1 MAKGN
6 VPINKNLA
14 KKIEN
19 GRLFH
24 EIPLV
29 LSGGRMLPLFS
40 PVNPTNCK
48 WCNSPLKFNENYTRF
63 LITSYGIIETPIN
76 YWICSNPGC
85 GKHHADTII
94 GVTGSANYSDEFKDK
109 QFFVRNNGRCTLW
122 NTNTVGKIFTAGL
135 TDVSGRAPCPTT
147 LWKYEQ
153 RGGQI
158 SAQELKTQEVD
169 FDGTLYI
176 DGLFVKLGW
185 RKFIEA
191 QMGREFTEPEWK
203 KMRYKIIY
211 VVATKDKVVL
221 DFEIVDN
228 LPSHVKLI
236 PLLNRIKERIP
247 EAQLKKMVS
256 DDDDAIIGAVKV
268 VFPKVA
274 HGFCV
279 FHQMK
284 NITKKFSDEF
294 KNKEDIPV
302 QDLEIYEAAN
312 ELILA
317 ENVIE
322 STITYRRII
331 DLSKN
336 TNLSDASRKVIKYVN
351 KMFGNNLRLLR
362 QGFLPETNNTMEQFF
377 SLIKDFVN
385 QTRSL
390 KREWGAKN
398 FFSNLFAFFNK
409 RAFNTGNWR
418 GFSPVERAKVLHS

>member
-29 LSGGRMLPLFS
+29 LSGGRLLPLFS

-48 WCNSPLKFNENYTRF
+48 WCNSPLKFN
-63 LITSYGIIETPIN
+63 
-76 YWICSNPGC
+76 
-85 GKHHADTII
+85 
-94 GVTGSANYSDEFKDK
+94 DK

-203 KMRYKIIY
+203 KMRNKIIY

-221 DFEIVDN
+221 DFELVDN

-236 PLLNRIKERIP
+236 PLLTRLKEGI
-247 EAQLKKMVS
+247 
-256 DDDDAIIGAVKV
+256 
-268 VFPKVA
+268 
-274 HGFCV
+274 
-279 FHQMK
+279 
-284 NITKKFSDEF
+284 
-294 KNKEDIPV
+294 
-302 QDLEIYEAAN
+302 
-312 ELILA
+312 
-317 ENVIE
+317 
-322 STITYRRII
+322 
-331 DLSKN
+331 
-336 TNLSDASRKVIKYVN
+336 
-351 KMFGNNLRLLR
+351 
-362 QGFLPETNNTMEQFF
+362 
-377 SLIKDFVN
+377 
-385 QTRSL
+385 
-390 KREWGAKN
+390 RE
-398 FFSNLFAFFNK
+398 
-409 RAFNTGNWR
+409 
-418 GFSPVERAKVLHS
+418 